1 VALRVDVPPKSASAA
16 SSVTFRNDPNL
27 KEKEVIFVNA
37 TPYFH
42 PQATRLARN
51 RYALLR
57 AVALALVIIVAI
69 GITSGPLSAQN
80 QTGSDNQAGLHSVL
94 DAIAAAA

>member
-1 VALRVDVPPKSASAA
+1 
-16 SSVTFRNDPNL
+16 
-27 KEKEVIFVNA
+27 
-37 TPYFH
+37 
-42 PQATRLARN
+42 
-51 RYALLR
+51 
-57 AVALALVIIVAI
+57 LVIIVAI